1 LQRVEIVVDGVT
13 NFGTPLVRKGTDVYW
28 DSHVLRGDTLLIEN
42 SGGEG
47 YPLLDSA
54 GDRMLFLIDYIQS
67 QRDESIANSARNRI
81 LSVDGSIEL
90 PLSEGTAD
98 WYERTKQSGTGT
110 DIKYPPI
117 GFSETHLAYRKTYE
131 PAEPIQT
138 LAGIA
143 FDNFTTFQLTNGQG
157 SIEIQ
162 AASDIFLVRPAV
174 DHTGDLTIDY
184 EVRTPAGALEARA
197 LTITGQTIAN
207 WRADGRPSFE
217 GDYLSWASPNPQR
230 EGFCVY
236 EFETELQQCVN
247 FTDYQSLA
255 VDLEYFREK
264 RYDDAAVY
272 PDGSGNA
279 FPGIQN
285 TLLVGDELRVFF
297 KDSIDN
303 TYYQA
308 QAQVADFIENGR
320 SALTITAA
328 ANGAGD
334 SNIVSDA
341 IDLVPAAYLEITD
354 ALLETGAD
362 DSVTIDFG
370 RSLSEYAALPELSLV
385 QGSTTLQLTK
395 EVTWFGDNRR
405 AVLSYSRLGLDA
417 DSAVTLQVEGPI
429 FLPNQV
435 RRYRLVSP
443 LTFEVAYKN
452 SFALA
457 QSEVQVRD
465 YSPDI
470 DGIRLDTIELTVVNG
485 TASLD
490 ARSAPL
496 NKSNLDLTISGG
508 SFLTPTVSFPLAAV
522 PVGSGAASFA
532 MIVTDGADGSRDS
545 NEQQISVRAGI
556 TWSGDGIRGT
566 IAAPAQ
572 RVSASYVTSSGAAVD
587 LEVENFSADV
597 LQLATS
603 DVQMPASLDVRVASM
618 LQRLDGLIPGTLIQ
632 AGDYHVAITTDLPL
646 VDADG
651 NDIRQ
656 LELLIAIGE

>member
-1 LQRVEIVVDGVT
+1 
-13 NFGTPLVRKGTDVYW
+13 
-28 DSHVLRGDTLLIEN
+28 
-42 SGGEG
+42 
-47 YPLLDSA
+47 
-54 GDRMLFLIDYIQS
+54 
-67 QRDESIANSARNRI
+67 
-81 LSVDGSIEL
+81 VDGSIEL

-131 PAEPIQT
+131 PAEPIKT

-143 FDNFTTFQLTNGQG
+143 FDNFTTYQLTNGQG

-162 AASDIFLVRPAV
+162 AASDIFLVRPDA
-174 DHTGDLTIDY
+174 DHSGDMTIDY
-184 EVRTPAGALEARA
+184 EVLTSSGALEART

-207 WRADGRPSFE
+207 WRADGRSVFD
-217 GDYLSWASPNPQR
+217 GDYLSWASPSAQR

-236 EFETELQQCVN
+236 EFATALQQCVN

-255 VDLEYFREK
+255 VDMEYFRET

-297 KDSIDN
+297 KDSTDN

-308 QAQVADFIENGR
+308 QAQVADFIENGP
-320 SALTITAA
+320 SALTITPAV
-328 ANGAGD
+328 NGAGD

-341 IDLVPAAYLEITD
+341 IEVVPAAYLEITD
-354 ALLETGAD
+354 AVLQTGAD
-362 DSVTIDFG
+362 DSVTVDFG
-370 RSLSEYAALPELSLV
+370 RSLSEYAALPDLSLV
-385 QGSTTLQLTK
+385 QAGTTLQLTK
-395 EVTWFGDNRR
+395 EVTWSVDKRR

-417 DSAVTLQVEGPI
+417 DSAVTLQIDGPI

-443 LTFEVAYKN
+443 LTFEAGGIN
-452 SFALA
+452 AFALA
-457 QSEVQVRD
+457 QSEVQVGD

-470 DGIRLDTIELTVVNG
+470 DGLRVDTIELRTANG
-485 TASLD
+485 IASVD
-490 ARSAPL
+490 ARSTPL
-496 NKSNLDLTISGG
+496 NKANLDLAISGG
-508 SFLTPTVSFPLAAV
+508 AFVTPTVSFSLANL
-522 PVGSGAASFA
+522 PSGSGSASVA
-532 MIVTDGADGSRDS
+532 MIVTDGSDGNRDS
-545 NEQQISVRAGI
+545 GERQISVQADI
-556 TWSGDGIRGT
+556 TWSGDGLRGT
-566 IAAPAQ
+566 VTAPAQ
-572 RVSASYVTSSGAAVD
+572 TVGASYVTSSGAAVE

-597 LQLATS
+597 LRVAS
-603 DVQMPASLDVRVASM
+603 SGVQVPASLDVRIASL
-618 LQRLDGLIPGTLIQ
+618 LQRFDALIPASLVR

-651 NDIRQ
+651 NAITQ
-656 LELLIAIGE
+656 LQLLIAIGD